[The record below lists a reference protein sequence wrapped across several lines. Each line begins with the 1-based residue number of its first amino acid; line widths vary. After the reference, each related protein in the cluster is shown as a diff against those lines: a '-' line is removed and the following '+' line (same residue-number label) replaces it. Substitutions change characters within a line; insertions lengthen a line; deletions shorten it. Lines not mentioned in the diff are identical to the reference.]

1 MSQLKKRPRHHDDAE
16 RTLALH
22 ERMVYCHNA
31 TLHTLLLENEGRSD
45 FDINACLPLQPPGSK
60 RATPD
65 ERIRMMHTTLLYH
78 AVVLEDTERVALL
91 LLFGADPHAVAY
103 SMMMVTLNT
112 KTAIDLAHVRSN
124 GLIIIRALLYDTNTR
139 NGGSSAAAVDAAL
152 VETARSSLQFSLM
165 WLLEGRGARLQSP
178 VLIAALNA
186 LNQQHFS
193 WEALNIVHRL
203 TGLYKQDTTP
213 YIDMFP
219 HAMALLEGPRHG
231 PHALHNT
238 LSMPGVMPRA

>member
-1 MSQLKKRPRHHDDAE
+1 MSLKKRPRHHDDAE

-22 ERMVYCHNA
+22 ERMVYYCNDI
-31 TLHTLLLENEGRSD
+31 TDLHTLLIENEGRSD

-60 RATPD
+60 RATPE
-65 ERIRMMHTTLLYH
+65 ERIRMEHTTLLYY

-91 LLFGADPHAVAY
+91 LLFGADPHAAA
-103 SMMMVTLNT
+103 SSMVTLNT

-165 WLLEGRGARLQSP
+165 WLLEGRGARLQSA
-178 VLIAALNA
+178 VLYRALDA
-186 LNQQHFS
+186 LDQQRFS
-193 WEALNIVHRL
+193 QEALNIVHRL
-203 TGLYKQDTTP
+203 TGPLYNQDTTP

-238 LSMPGVMPRA
+238 LSMPGVMQRA